1 MKPASITLR
10 QPRAGVFFWPI
21 GIMVECNLTKMLEPR
36 NGQLALGGKLVHD
49 LLGSS
54 LGRRYSNSSTGG
66 TLNFGFCRVFC
77 IGVDQPCRDH
87 QLCGVFNTH
96 V

>member
-36 NGQLALGGKLVHD
+36 NGQLALGGKS
-49 LLGSS
+49 GSRPIRIQS
-54 LGRRYSNSSTGG
+54 G
-66 TLNFGFCRVFC
+66 TALFE
-77 IGVDQPCRDH
+77 
-87 QLCGVFNTH
+87 
-96 V
+96 